1 MYNDSELLLNNTYLR
16 ANLKF
21 NKDKLSWFLV
31 NYMQSVVTEKY
42 AIWKKNINFKIKKK
56 NAKTLVSVFELNT
69 IR

>member
-21 NKDKLSWFLV
+21 NKDKLIWFLV

-56 NAKTLVSVFELNT
+56 
-69 IR
+69 R

>member
-56 NAKTLVSVFELNT
+56 PLRPWCLYSN
-69 IR
+69 

>member
-1 MYNDSELLLNNTYLR
+1 MYSDSKLLLNNTYLR

-21 NKDKLSWFLV
+21 NKDKLGWFLM
-31 NYMQSVVTEKY
+31 NYMQSVATEKY
-42 AIWKKNINFKIKKK
+42 AIWKKISILKFKK